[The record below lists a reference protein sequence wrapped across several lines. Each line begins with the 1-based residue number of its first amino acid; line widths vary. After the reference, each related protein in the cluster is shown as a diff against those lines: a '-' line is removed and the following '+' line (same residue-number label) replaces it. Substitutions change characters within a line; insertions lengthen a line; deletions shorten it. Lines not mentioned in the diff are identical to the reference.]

1 MHAAIVT
8 ETWPPEVNGVALTV
22 QGLVLGLR
30 ELGHRVSL
38 VRPTQPAH
46 PRLPGD
52 ESMLIR
58 SAALPRYPG
67 LRLGFPAG
75 SRLLKHWQADRPDA
89 IYVATEGP
97 LGWSAVRSAKR
108 LGIPAAT
115 GFHTRFDEY
124 MARYGVGALTPIAF
138 AWMRRFHNA
147 AAATLVP
154 TVELAEFLQSRGFQR
169 VQRLGRAVDTALFDA
184 ARRSESLRAT
194 WGANKDDL
202 VVIHVGR
209 LAPEKNL
216 DLAVRSYR
224 EIQKQRPNSRFVIV
238 GDGPTRATLAAA
250 NPDIIFTGVK
260 RGSELAESFA
270 SGDLFLFPSLSETF
284 GNVTL
289 EAMAS
294 GVATVAYDYGAAREY
309 LRDGLHGRAI
319 ARDDEAGYIAAAL
332 QLAIDDTGRLKMA
345 AAAREAMLPL
355 HPRQVSENFA
365 ALLSSLG
372 PAPHLSTDPSKQERA
387 A

>member
-22 QGLVLGLR
+22 QSLVMGLR

-38 VRPTQPAH
+38 IRPTQPAH
-46 PRLPGD
+46 PPLPGD
-52 ESMLIR
+52 QSMLIR

-67 LRLGFPAG
+67 LRIGFPAG
-75 SRLLKHWQADRPDA
+75 ARLLKEWRTDRPDA

-97 LGWSAVRSAKR
+97 LGWSAVRAAKR

-124 MARYGVGALTPIAF
+124 MARYGVGVLTPVAF

-154 TVELAEFLQSRGFQR
+154 TVELAEFLQHRGFQR
-169 VQRLGRAVDTALFDA
+169 VQRLGRAVDTALFDS
-184 ARRSESLRAT
+184 ARRSDALRAS
-194 WGANKDDL
+194 WGAGTDEL

-216 DLAVRSYR
+216 ELAVRSYR
-224 EIQKQRPNSRFVIV
+224 EIQKQRTNTRFVIV
-238 GDGPTRATLAAA
+238 GDGPSREALAAA
-250 NPDIIFTGVK
+250 NPDLIFTGLR
-260 RGSELAESFA
+260 RGAELAEHFA

-294 GVATVAYDYGAAREY
+294 GVATVAYDYGAAHEY
-309 LRDGLHGRAI
+309 LRDGLHGCAI
-319 ARDDEAGYIAAAL
+319 ARDDEAGYVAAAVE
-332 QLAIDDTGRLKMA
+332 LALDDSARLRMA
-345 AAAREAMLPL
+345 KAAREAMLPL
-355 HPRQVSENFA
+355 HPRQVSEHFA
-365 ALLSSLG
+365 DLLANLSS
-372 PAPHLSTDPSKQERA
+372 KEQA

>member
-22 QGLVLGLR
+22 QSLVLGLR
-30 ELGHRVSL
+30 ELGHRASL
-38 VRPTQPAH
+38 IRPNQPTH
-46 PRLPGD
+46 PLLPGD
-52 ESMLIR
+52 ESMLVP

-67 LRLGFPAG
+67 LRIGFPAG
-75 SRLLKHWQADRPDA
+75 RRLLKRWQADRPDA

-97 LGWSAVRSAKR
+97 LGWSAVRAAKR

-124 MARYGVGALTPIAF
+124 MARYGVAVLTPIAF

-154 TVELAEFLQSRGFQR
+154 TVELAEFLQARGFQR
-169 VQRLGRAVDTALFDA
+169 VQRLGRAVDTRLFDPVH
-184 ARRSESLRAT
+184 RSDALRSA
-194 WGANKDDL
+194 WGAAKDDL

-209 LAPEKNL
+209 MAPEKNL
-216 DLAVRSYR
+216 DLAVRAYR
-224 EIQKQRPNSRFVIV
+224 EIQKKRANTRFVIV
-238 GDGPTRATLAAA
+238 GDGPTKDALATA
-250 NPDIIFTGVK
+250 NTDIIFTGVK
-260 RGSELAESFA
+260 RGNELAEHFA

-294 GVATVAYDYGAAREY
+294 GVATVAYDYGAAREH
-309 LRDGLHGRAI
+309 LRNGLSGRAI
-319 ARDDEAGYIAAAL
+319 VRDDEAGYIDAAIAM
-332 QLAIDDTGRLKMA
+332 AMDDSVRQRMA
-345 AAAREAMLPL
+345 TAAREAMLPL
-355 HPRQVSENFA
+355 HPRQVSEHFA
-365 ALLSSLG
+365 ELLTN
-372 PAPHLSTDPSKQERA
+372 LSHQDRA

>member
-22 QGLVLGLR
+22 QSLVLGLR

-46 PRLPGD
+46 PLPPGD

-67 LRLGFPAG
+67 LRIGFPAG
-75 SRLLKHWQADRPDA
+75 GRLLRQWQSDRPDA

-97 LGWSAVRSAKR
+97 LGWSAVRTAKR
-108 LGIPAAT
+108 LGIPTAT

-124 MARYGVGALTPIAF
+124 MARYGVGVLTPIAF
-138 AWMRRFHNA
+138 AWMRRFHNTA
-147 AAATLVP
+147 EATLVP
-154 TVELAEFLQSRGFQR
+154 TTELAEFLQSRGFER
-169 VQRLGRAVDTALFDA
+169 VQRLGRAVDTSLFDA
-184 ARRSESLRAT
+184 ARRSDALRAS
-194 WGANKDDL
+194 WGANPNDL

-216 DLAVRSYR
+216 DLAIRSFR
-224 EIQKQRPNSRFVIV
+224 RIQKLRAGARFVIV
-238 GDGPTRATLAAA
+238 GDGPTREALAAA
-250 NPDIIFTGVK
+250 NPDFIFTGVK
-260 RGSELAESFA
+260 RGNELAEHFA

-309 LRDGLHGRAI
+309 LRDRLHGRAVM
-319 ARDDEAGYIAAAL
+319 RDDEAGYVAAATE
-332 QLAIDDTGRLKMA
+332 LAIDDGLRQRMA
-345 AAAREAMLPL
+345 NAARAAMLPL
-355 HPRQVSENFA
+355 HPRQVSEHFA
-365 ALLSSLG
+365 ELLSTL
-372 PAPHLSTDPSKQERA
+372 ANKERA